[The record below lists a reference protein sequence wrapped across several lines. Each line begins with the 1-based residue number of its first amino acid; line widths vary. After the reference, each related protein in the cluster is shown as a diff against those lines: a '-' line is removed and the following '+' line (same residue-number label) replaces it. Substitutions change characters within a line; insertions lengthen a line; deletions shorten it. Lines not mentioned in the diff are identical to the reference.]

1 VTKIIKLKEVEISLL
16 KENANLNIISKFI
29 DASHYDGKSKSWIFL
44 LTVTDI
50 EIIAD
55 ELFNMLQSKGITD
68 GEINGFGKLV
78 DNLIDKF
85 NYYE

>member
-1 VTKIIKLKEVEISLL
+1 MIKIIKLKEFEISLL
-16 KENANLNIISKFI
+16 KENANMKIVSKFI
-29 DASHYDGKSKSWIFL
+29 DAAHYDEISKSWIFFL
-44 LTVTDI
+44 ELADI

-55 ELFNMLQSKGITD
+55 ELFNILQSKGVKD
-68 GEINGFGKLV
+68 GEINGFGKVV